1 MAQKLMQFDGN
12 RQSKRRALRN
22 RVEYALH
29 AGASLCPRRA
39 LTSAEVENLVSAI
52 RCNVNS
58 QFGLVKLSAYELNGR
73 LEEGESA
80 PTLIALSSATRRDSI
95 TASLLR
101 AVSVV
106 AVP

>member
-1 MAQKLMQFDGN
+1 MQGIDTAN

-29 AGASLCPRRA
+29 AGVSPSPRRS
-39 LTSAEVENLVSAI
+39 LTIAEVENLVSAI
-52 RCNVNS
+52 RGNVTS
-58 QFGLVKLSAYELNGR
+58 QFGLVKLSAYDLNGR
-73 LEEGESA
+73 LEDGGSA

-101 AVSVV
+101 AVRVY
-106 AVP
+106 